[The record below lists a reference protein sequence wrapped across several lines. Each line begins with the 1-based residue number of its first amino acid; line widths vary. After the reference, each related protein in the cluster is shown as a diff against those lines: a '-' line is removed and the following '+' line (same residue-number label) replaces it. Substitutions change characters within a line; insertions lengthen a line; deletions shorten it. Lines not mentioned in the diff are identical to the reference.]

1 MFDYTE
7 LQLPRSYIL
16 AMRGLQEAVEQREKE
31 ARKLKKLLN
40 EQTALTEDTAQQLQ
54 TETQAR
60 SALEAKLNESI
71 NENKFYRQTI
81 MEMKEQSAE
90 QLRAKI
96 NL

>member
-54 TETQAR
+54 TET
-60 SALEAKLNESI
+60 
-71 NENKFYRQTI
+71 
-81 MEMKEQSAE
+81 
-90 QLRAKI
+90 
-96 NL
+96 